1 MGWIEFWCL
10 QIALW
15 AGGYVFAK
23 PFYKREKFCLKFG
36 LFIAGIFFFSLG
48 FQFFL
53 WHDQRWM
60 EILLRLIVCVL
71 MTLYIYL
78 CWEVSLTM
86 AVYNTIWAI
95 GVWQMIE
102 EIWMIFYNMNTKLFD
117 AKPVLIIVSMFVL
130 YGVVYFL
137 LTKTGIKWMHEN
149 QKKTIGPRQMI
160 SAVLIFLIIMVLSFS
175 PVLRHVGVYSTEW
188 KFLFLS
194 QFLCFVILYLQN
206 EMFKKSRM
214 REEMAIMNLLR
225 KKEQEQY
232 ELAKESI
239 ALINQKTH
247 DLKHQIR
254 ALRRASKEEINRY
267 LDEMEESVKIY
278 EAIVK
283 TGNEVLDTV
292 LTEKSLYCK
301 DREIQVSCVAD
312 GCQMDFISTMD
323 LYAILGNAIDNAI
336 EAVEKFQEK
345 EKRQIDVMV
354 YRQQNFLVIN
364 IINPIPEALV
374 YEGGMPITTK
384 GDKNYH
390 GYGLRSIKHTVK
402 KYDGC
407 LNISE
412 EDGCFSLKI
421 LIPVPITT

>member
-15 AGGYVFAK
+15 VGCYVFMH
-23 PFYKREKFCLKFG
+23 PFYKREKFRFRLSSFM
-36 LFIAGIFFFSLG
+36 AGIIVFSLL
-48 FQFFL
+48 FEFFL
-53 WHDQRWM
+53 WHGQRWL
-60 EILLRLIVCVL
+60 EILMRLGACILVIA
-71 MTLYIYL
+71 YIYF
-78 CWEVSLTM
+78 CWEISISM
-86 AVYNTIWAI
+86 AVYNSIWII
-95 GVWQMIE
+95 GVWQIVE
-102 EIWMIFYNMNTKLFD
+102 EIWMVIYSSRTEYFD
-117 AKPVLIIVSMFVL
+117 AKPLQSILLFAGL
-130 YGVVYFL
+130 YGVVYFGFG
-137 LTKTGIKWMHEN
+137 KTGIKWMCEN
-149 QKKTIGPRQMI
+149 QKKHIGPRQMI
-160 SAVLIFLIIMVLSFS
+160 SAILIFLVVMVLSFS
-175 PVLRHVGVYSTEW
+175 PVLRHIGVYSTEW

-194 QFLCFVILYLQN
+194 QVICFVILYLQN

-214 REEMAIMNLLR
+214 REEMAVMNLLR
-225 KKEQEQY
+225 KKEAEQY

-254 ALRRASKEEINRY
+254 ALRKASKEEIDRY
-267 LDEMEESVKIY
+267 LDEMEETVKIY

-283 TGNEVLDTV
+283 TGNEVLDTI

-301 DREIQVSCVAD
+301 DRQIQVSCVAD
-312 GCQMDFISTMD
+312 GSQMDFISTMD
-323 LYAILGNAIDNAI
+323 LYSILGNAMDNAI

-345 EKRQIDVMV
+345 EKRQIDVQV
-354 YRQQNFLVIN
+354 YRQQNFLVIH
-364 IINPIPEALV
+364 IINPIAEKVV

-402 KYDGC
+402 KYDGY

-421 LIPVPITT
+421 LIPITETT

>member
-10 QIALW
+10 QIALL
-15 AGGYVFAK
+15 AGGYLFSK
-23 PFYKREKFCLKFG
+23 PFYKREFFRIRIFG
-36 LFIAGIFFFSLG
+36 FVGLTLLGSLA

-53 WHDQRWM
+53 WEGNHWL
-60 EILLRLIVCVL
+60 EIVLRVASFVY
-71 MTLYIYL
+71 MFGYIYS
-78 CWEVSLTM
+78 CWEVTPSM
-86 AVYNTIWAI
+86 AVYNTIWTI
-95 GVWQMIE
+95 GVWLMIE
-102 EIWMIFYNMNTKLFD
+102 EIWMIIYNSNVHMFD
-117 AKPVLIIVSMFVL
+117 KSPLLQGISILAL
-130 YGVVYFL
+130 YGVVYFVF
-137 LTKTGIKWMHEN
+137 TNTGMKWMHEN
-149 QKKTIGPRQMI
+149 QKKNIGPRQMI
-160 SAVLIFLIIMVLSFS
+160 SAILIFIVVIVLSFS
-175 PVLRHVGVYSTEW
+175 PVLRHVGVYNTEW

-194 QFLCFVILYLQN
+194 QVICFVILYLQN
-206 EMFKKSRM
+206 EMFKKSQM
-214 REEMAIMNLLR
+214 SQEMAIMNLLR

-232 ELAKESI
+232 ELKKESI

-254 ALRRASKEEINRY
+254 ALRKASKEEIDRY

-283 TGNEVLDTV
+283 TGNEVLDTI
-292 LTEKSLYCK
+292 LTEKSLYCQ

-312 GCQMDFISTMD
+312 GSQMDFINTMD
-323 LYAILGNAIDNAI
+323 LYSILGNAMDNAI

-354 YRQQNFLVIN
+354 YRRQNFLVIN
-364 IINPIPEALV
+364 IINPIAEKLI
-374 YEGGMPITTK
+374 YEGELPITTK
-384 GDKNYH
+384 GDKGYH

-402 KYDGC
+402 KYDGY

-421 LIPVPITT
+421 LIPIAKTT

>member
-15 AGGYVFAK
+15 AGGYLFSK
-23 PFYKREKFCLKFG
+23 PFYKRE
-36 LFIAGIFFFSLG
+36 FFRIRILGFVGMTLLGSLA

-53 WHDQRWM
+53 WEGNHWL
-60 EILLRLIVCVL
+60 EIVLRVASFVY
-71 MTLYIYL
+71 MFGYIYV
-78 CWEVSLTM
+78 CWEVTPSM
-86 AVYNTIWAI
+86 AVYNTIWTI
-95 GVWQMIE
+95 GVWLMIE
-102 EIWMIFYNMNTKLFD
+102 EIWMIIYNSNVYMFD
-117 AKPVLIIVSMFVL
+117 KSPLLQGISIILL
-130 YGVVYFL
+130 YGIVYFVFAN
-137 LTKTGIKWMHEN
+137 TGMKWMHEN
-149 QKKTIGPRQMI
+149 QKKNIGPRQMI
-160 SAVLIFLIIMVLSFS
+160 SAILLFIVVIVLSFS
-175 PVLRHVGVYSTEW
+175 PVLRHVGVYNTEW

-194 QFLCFVILYLQN
+194 QVICFVILYLQN
-206 EMFKKSRM
+206 EMFKKSQM
-214 REEMAIMNLLR
+214 SQEMAIMNLLR

-232 ELAKESI
+232 ELKKESI

-254 ALRRASKEEINRY
+254 ALRKASKEEIDRY

-283 TGNEVLDTV
+283 TGNEVLDTI
-292 LTEKSLYCK
+292 LTEKSLYCQ

-312 GCQMDFISTMD
+312 GSQMDFINTMD
-323 LYAILGNAIDNAI
+323 LYSILGNAMDNAI

-364 IINPIPEALV
+364 IINPIAEQLI
-374 YEGGMPITTK
+374 YEGELPITTK
-384 GDKNYH
+384 GDKGYH
-390 GYGLRSIKHTVK
+390 GYGLRSMKHTVK
-402 KYDGC
+402 KYDGY

-421 LIPVPITT
+421 LIPIAKTT